1 MEDIEDMEYMVDI
14 KFFLIVRYREYRRY
28 GIYREYRG
36 YGGYGGYG
44 GYIEI
49 TILYKKIVHRVI

>member
-36 YGGYGGYG
+36 YGGYGGY
-44 GYIEI
+44 IEI
-49 TILYKKIVHRVI
+49 TILYKKIVHRVIWTK